1 MGCIFI
7 LKDHLCQAEIRVFDG
22 RRNLTS
28 PAKQYENRAIQD
40 QGSGGE
46 DAYSVVDKVLLW
58 QRNASMCLLRP
69 WDVADA

>member
-7 LKDHLCQAEIRVFDG
+7 LKDHLCQAEIRVFGG

-40 QGSGGE
+40 QGSGDE
-46 DAYSVVDKVLLW
+46 DAYSVVDKSFTLATKRFHVLTQALG
-58 QRNASMCLLRP
+58 RR
-69 WDVADA
+69 